1 MAVNTFVPELWSA
14 ILLKRLEA
22 SHVATNLVNRDYE
35 GEIKNAGDTVHIN
48 TFSPVTIKEYNK
60 NSDIAA
66 ADRLTTTEQTLKIDQ
81 EKYFNFGI
89 DDVDKA
95 QALGGLMERAM
106 RSAAYGLADVAD
118 KFLFKTM
125 AAEAETTI
133 GVSTSSPVKLTAAN
147 IYEEIVKVG
156 VALDKKDVPSE
167 GRWIVLPPEAK
178 GLLLLEDRFVS
189 TGGVKAEEVIRKGYI
204 GEVAGFE
211 VFISNNLSSDAD
223 QEVNILA
230 GTREATTYAEQIIK
244 TEAYRKEKGF
254 EDGVKGLHVY
264 GAKVTQGDQLVKLI
278 AKFTP

>member
-1 MAVNTFVPELWSA
+1 MAVDTFVPELWSA
-14 ILLKRLEA
+14 ILLKGLEA

-35 GEIKNAGDTVHIN
+35 GEIRNAGDTVHIN
-48 TFSPVTIKEYNK
+48 SFSPVTIKGYTK
-60 NSDIAA
+60 NSDIEEAE
-66 ADRLTTTEQTLKIDQ
+66 RLTTTDQTLVINQ
-81 EKYFNFGI
+81 SKYFNFGL

-106 RSAAYGLADVAD
+106 RSAAYGLADAAD

-125 AAEAETTI
+125 AAGAETTI
-133 GVSTSSPVKLTAAN
+133 GTSSTAAVQLTAAN

-156 VALDKKDVPSE
+156 VALDKKNVPSE

-189 TGGVKAEEVIRKGYI
+189 TGGAKAEEVIRKGYI

-211 VFISNNLSSDAD
+211 VFISNNLSSGAG

>member
-1 MAVNTFVPELWSA
+1 MAVDTFVPELWSA
-14 ILLKRLEA
+14 ILLKGLEA

-60 NSDIAA
+60 NSDIDAA
-66 ADRLTTTEQTLKIDQ
+66 ERLTTTEQTLKIDQ